1 MWGLVA
7 SIGGSLLGGLVQSR
21 SASRASNAQTAS
33 ANAGIA
39 AQERQFAALQ
49 KLLRPYVTAGTGAL
63 DAQEDILGLD
73 GAAQQRSAIAN
84 IQRSPQFAALMQQ
97 GENSILQNAS
107 ATGGLRGG
115 NTQGAL
121 AQFRPQLLSALIDQ
135 QFARLGGLTSIGA
148 NAAAGVGNAGMQ
160 TGTNIGNLYGQMGA
174 AQAGNALAQGAA
186 INSSLGSLTGAF
198 GRYIGGQPTLGT
210 PSALGGPGI
219 QFGGTP
225 IQGNFLTGGI

>member
-7 SIGGSLLGGLVQSR
+7 SIGGSLLGGLIQSR
-21 SASRASNAQTAS
+21 SANKASSAQTAS

-49 KLLRPYVTAGTGAL
+49 KLLKPYVTAGTGAL

-73 GAAQQRSAIAN
+73 GAAQQRRAITG
-84 IQRSPQFAALMQQ
+84 IQSSPQFGALVQQ

-121 AQFRPQLLSALIDQ
+121 AQFRPALLSALIDQ
-135 QFARLGGLTSIGA
+135 QFARLGGITSIGQ

-160 TGTNIGNLYGQMGA
+160 TGVNIASLQGQLGA
-174 AQAGNALAQGAA
+174 AQAGNALAQGQAL
-186 INSSLGSLTGAF
+186 SGSLSGITGAL
-198 GRYIGGQPTLGT
+198 GQYIGQQPQQPQAPQAGPYGFGFGT
-210 PSALGGPGI
+210 GYGG
-219 QFGGTP
+219 
-225 IQGNFLTGGI
+225 NYLTGGI

>member
-7 SIGGSLLGGLVQSR
+7 GIGGSLIGGLIQSR
-21 SASRASNAQTAS
+21 SARKASDAQTAS
-33 ANAGIA
+33 AMAGIA

-73 GAAQQRSAIAN
+73 GAAQQRRAITG
-84 IQRSPQFAALMQQ
+84 IQRSPQFAAMVQQ

-135 QFARLGGLTSIGA
+135 QFARLGGLTSLGQ

-186 INSSLGSLTGAF
+186 INSSISGITGAL
-198 GRYIGGQPTLGT
+198 GQYIGQQPQQAQAPQAGQYGFGFGT
-210 PSALGGPGI
+210 GYGG
-219 QFGGTP
+219 
-225 IQGNFLTGGI
+225 NYLTGGF